1 MLDPTQRFSSRAQD
15 YVRYRPGYPP
25 ALLDLLKEHCR
36 LTPQTVVADVGSGT
50 GLLTKLF
57 LDYGCRVFAVEPNRE
72 MREAA
77 EALVGGHPNF
87 VSVAGRAE
95 ATGLPAAS
103 VDLVTAGQAFHWF
116 EPEAAVAEFRR
127 ILAAPGGVA
136 LVWNERLVD
145 ATPFLAAYEAL
156 LQTYG
161 TDYRAVDHRRVGR
174 ADLVRWFGA
183 GPLHIALD
191 NRQDLDLAAAQ
202 GRLLS
207 SSYVP
212 LAGQPGHEAMLA
224 AFREIFAAHQVGGR
238 VAFLYT
244 TQVYLWA
251 FDGERFTAPPS
262 AGLS

>member
-1 MLDPTQRFSSRAQD
+1 MLDPTQRFSNRVQD

-25 ALLDLLKEHCR
+25 ALLDLLERYCG
-36 LTPQTVVADVGSGT
+36 LTPQAAVADVGSGT
-50 GLLTKLF
+50 GLLSLLF
-57 LDYGCRVFAVEPNRE
+57 LGYGCRVFGVEPNRA

-77 EALVGGHPNF
+77 EALLRDRPNF

-103 VDLVTAGQAFHWF
+103 VDLVAAGQAFHWF
-116 EPEAAVAEFRR
+116 EPQAAVVEFRR
-127 ILAAPGGVA
+127 ILRAPGSVA

-145 ATPFLAAYEAL
+145 ATPFLAGYEQL
-156 LQTYG
+156 LLTYG
-161 TDYRAVDHRRVGR
+161 TDYRSVDHRRVR
-174 ADLVRWFGA
+174 EADLARWFGA
-183 GPLHIALD
+183 APLHLALD
-191 NRQDLDLAAAQ
+191 NRQDLDFVAAQ

-224 AFREIFAAHQVGGR
+224 AFQALFDAHQVDGR

-244 TQVYLWA
+244 TQVYLWR
-251 FDGERFTAPPS
+251 FDGERFAAAS
-262 AGLS
+262 